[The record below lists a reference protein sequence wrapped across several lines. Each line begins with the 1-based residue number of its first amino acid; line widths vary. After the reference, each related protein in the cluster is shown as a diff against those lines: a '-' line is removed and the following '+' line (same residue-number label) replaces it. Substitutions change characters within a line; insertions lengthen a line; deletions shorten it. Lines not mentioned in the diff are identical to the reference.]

1 MLTRRLL
8 LLLFSAAAL
17 FGADQDFN
25 GRWNIHVQT
34 PRGRVWWLEVTGAG
48 TPNVG
53 GAFVGAPGGQV
64 DRIEKARIAGGVLE
78 FTFERQRG
86 QQPLK
91 QVYRAKLNGAN
102 ELQGTMV
109 QTVGDKAD
117 PEISWRA
124 VRAPEIKETDDG
136 TWKAGSPVALFDGS
150 NTSQWRLLI
159 EGRPGWKVENGLLK
173 NEQGAADFVSK
184 PEFWNFILR
193 AEYRYA
199 QGSNSGIA
207 LRGRYEI
214 QIYDD
219 FGKPASDHGH
229 GALYNRIAPAQ
240 NASKAPGEW
249 QQIEIRLIG
258 RQLTV
263 TLNGVKIH
271 DKVQIVGPT
280 AMVMSA
286 DEGKP
291 GPFVLQGDHGL
302 VEFRSISVTPL
313 TRR

>member
-1 MLTRRLL
+1 MLTRQLFFLL
-8 LLLFSAAAL
+8 LSGLAL

-48 TPNVG
+48 TSTVG
-53 GAFVGAPGGQV
+53 GSFVGAPGGQV
-64 DRIEKARIAGGVLE
+64 DRLEQARIADGVLE
-78 FTFERQRG
+78 FVYERPRG
-86 QQPLK
+86 RETMR
-91 QVYRAKLNGAN
+91 QVYRARLNGTN
-102 ELQGTMV
+102 ELQGTMA
-109 QTVGDKAD
+109 QSTGGKQ
-117 PEISWRA
+117 ETELSWRA
-124 VRAPEIKETDDG
+124 TRAPEIKETDDG
-136 TWKAGSPVALFDGS
+136 SWRPGRPVFLFDGS
-150 NTSQWRLLI
+150 GTTAWRPLV
-159 EGRPGWKVENGLLK
+159 EGRPGWKVEDGLLK
-173 NEQGAADFVSK
+173 NEKEAADLVSK
-184 PEFWNFILR
+184 SEFWNFILR

-199 QGSNSGIA
+199 KGSNSGLA

-219 FGKPASDHGH
+219 FGKPASSHGH
-229 GALYNRIAPAQ
+229 GALYSRVPPTQ
-240 NASKAPGEW
+240 NASRAPGEW
-249 QQIEIRLIG
+249 QQIEIRLVG

-271 DKVQIVGPT
+271 DKVEIVGPT

-302 VEFRSISVTPL
+302 VEFRAISVTPL
-313 TRR
+313 MRR